1 MKPRGRWKF
10 TFRYA
15 AAGIV
20 YGIRTQRNMKVHV
33 AVMLLVCAAG
43 IFFHLPALSWALLF
57 LTFALVIGLELVNT
71 ALETVV
77 DLVTEEWHPL
87 AKIAK
92 DTAAGAVLIAAFFS
106 VLIGIALFCDPVF
119 RYFGWSWP

>member
-1 MKPRGRWKF
+1 MKPRPRWKF

-15 AAGIV
+15 AAGIW
-20 YGIRTQRNMKVHV
+20 YALRTQRNMKVHL
-33 AVMLLVCAAG
+33 AMAILVTAG
-43 IFFHLPALSWALLF
+43 AIVFHLPPMSWVLLL
-57 LTFALVIGLELVNT
+57 LTISSVIGLELVNT

-106 VLIGIALFCDPVF
+106 VVIGIVLFYSPVCA
-119 RYFGWSWP
+119 YFGWG

>member
-1 MKPRGRWKF
+1 MEPRGRWKF
-10 TFRYA
+10 TFRFA
-15 AAGIV
+15 AAGII

-33 AVMLLVCAAG
+33 TIMLLVIAAG
-43 IFFHLPALSWALLF
+43 IFFQLPVQSWALLF

-92 DTAAGAVLIAAFFS
+92 DTAAGAVLVAAFFS
-106 VLIGIALFCDPVF
+106 VLIGIALFCGPVF
-119 RYFGWSWP
+119 RYFGWNWS